1 MLVLSPWSTGGWV
14 CSQTYDHTSIV
25 QFVEKRFGVHN
36 PNVSPW
42 RRAVCGDLTAA
53 FDFTRSNPAA
63 PALPGTGG
71 YVPPN
76 HDNPGNYVPTPPA
89 TGSLPKQEPGLRNAR
104 ALPYVLAADTQPVG
118 GRMQFTF
125 GNSGAAGAAFL
136 VTSAVRSDGPWPYTV
151 EAGKTLA
158 DTWAMPAAAD
168 RYDFSVYGPNG
179 FLRRMAGTA
188 GSVGPEVTARH
199 NSATGYV
206 DLVFSNPGPGAVT
219 FTGTDAYAPTQHYA
233 YTVAAGATRSVPGWG
248 VPAGNRWYDITVT
261 SNTDPAYVRRFAG
274 HIETG
279 APSTSDPA
287 TATTG

>member
-1 MLVLSPWSTGGWV
+1 
-14 CSQTYDHTSIV
+14 V

-53 FDFTRSNPAA
+53 FDFTRSNVSA

-76 HDNPGNYVPTPPA
+76 HDNPGSYVPAPPS
-89 TGSLPKQEPGLRNAR
+89 TGAVPAQEPGLRGAR
-104 ALPYVLAADTQPVG
+104 ALPYDLAADTQPAG

-125 GNSGAAGAAFL
+125 RNLGAAGAAFL

-151 EAGKTLA
+151 EAGKTLT

-199 NSATGYV
+199 DASTGQAT
-206 DLVFSNPGPGAVT
+206 LVFSNPGPAAVT
-219 FTGTDAYAPTQHYA
+219 FTATDAYAPADHYT
-233 YTVAAGATRSVPGWG
+233 YTVQAGVSRSVPGWG
-248 VPAGNRWYDITVT
+248 VSSANHWYDVTVT
-261 SNTDPAYVRRFAG
+261 SSTDAAYVRRFAA
-274 HIETG
+274 HVETG

-287 TATTG
+287 TATA